1 MGLFPGVNR
10 EFEFQVDG
18 HKFGGK
24 FPLPSDRRN
33 IDIIISRRLGG
44 VSLDSIPNETY
55 TSEYVFVTLNYTI
68 SEKPSELVDVDF
80 ADIPD
85 EDFTVSV
92 WKEYSKLEKAYQAGL
107 KKNKRSTVPTKAT
120 SKQSGQSSKS
130 VSSKTVPDIAERLPD
145 E

>member
-1 MGLFPGVNR
+1 MGLFPGVER
-10 EFEFQVDG
+10 EFQFEVDG

-33 IDIIISRRLGG
+33 IDILISRRLGG
-44 VSLDSIPNETY
+44 VSLDSIPNQTY

-68 SEKPSELVDVDF
+68 SDRPSELEGLDF

-85 EDFTVSV
+85 ENFTVSV

-107 KKNKRSTVPTKAT
+107 KKNNRTVVSSKA
-120 SKQSGQSSKS
+120 SAKQPRQSSKS
-130 VSSKTVPDIAERLPD
+130 VSSKRVQDIAERVPD
-145 E
+145 